1 MNTILRKQFLAH
13 VGQTSPEPMM
23 IEVAR
28 AEGVFFYTPEGK
40 RYYDLVAGVSVSNVG
55 HANPRVVEA
64 VQRQA
69 ADYMHIMVY
78 GEMIERPQVRYAARI
93 AELLPG
99 ELSSVYFVNSGAE
112 AIEGALK
119 LAKRYTHRTE
129 LVSMRRAY
137 HGSTQGAMS
146 LMGEPEGEEWKGA
159 FRPLLPDVRAIDFND
174 FDQLR
179 LITRRTAC
187 VVVEPVQGEAG
198 VRPPVPG
205 WLEALRRRCDEVGAL
220 LVFDEIQTG
229 MGRTGEMFAMC
240 KYGVTPDIVCL
251 AKAFGGGMPLG
262 AFVSRKEIMD
272 TLQTAPTLGHITTF
286 GGHPVCCATGLAALE
301 YLLETGTVEHV
312 EGRGVLYES
321 LLADHPQVV
330 EIRRSGLLLA
340 VELGSSAKMFRM
352 MELFKEAGILSDW
365 FLYCDTAFRISPPL
379 TITEEEVRDSAR
391 LIRECLAVH
400 TVGVG
405 HGELIFQVVGNA
417 VGGLGQDVGGGRRD
431 DQQVAVA
438 RERQMLHRSVEG
450 LCLHGMSRERSKRER
465 SDKFG
470 CRLRHA
476 DAHCSTRLDQ
486 KPYELTGLVGGDAAR
501 DSHCDVFGSQAR
513 VKLCGH
519 DEAVLS

>member
-112 AIEGALK
+112 AVEGALK
-119 LAKRYTHRTE
+119 LAKRYTGRTE

-137 HGSTQGAMS
+137 HGSTHGSMSMMGA
-146 LMGEPEGEEWKGA
+146 PEGEEWKGA
-159 FRPLLPDVRAIDFND
+159 FRPLLPDVQAIEFND
-174 FDQLR
+174 FGELER
-179 LITRRTAC
+179 ITRRTAC
-187 VVVEPVQGEAG
+187 VLAEPVQGEAG

-205 WLEALRRRCDEVGAL
+205 YLEALRRRCDEVGAL

-229 MGRTGEMFAMC
+229 MGRTGALFAML

-262 AFVSRKEIMD
+262 AFASRPEIMQ
-272 TLQTAPTLGHITTF
+272 TLQENPVLGHITTF
-286 GGHPVCCATGLAALE
+286 GGHPVCCAAGLAALN
-301 YLLETGTVEHV
+301 YLLDNKVV
-312 EGRGVLYES
+312 EGVEAKGTLYAQ
-321 LLADHPQVV
+321 LLGNHPAVR

-340 VELGSSAKMFRM
+340 VELGEPQKLYRI
-352 MELFKEAGILSDW
+352 MELFKQAGILSDW
-365 FLYCDTAFRISPPL
+365 FLFCDTAFRISPPL
-379 TITEEEVRDSAR
+379 TISEEEIRGSAA
-391 LIRECLAVH
+391 LILKCLD
-400 TVGVG
+400 
-405 HGELIFQVVGNA
+405 ELG
-417 VGGLGQDVGGGRRD
+417 
-431 DQQVAVA
+431 
-438 RERQMLHRSVEG
+438 
-450 LCLHGMSRERSKRER
+450 
-465 SDKFG
+465 
-470 CRLRHA
+470 
-476 DAHCSTRLDQ
+476 
-486 KPYELTGLVGGDAAR
+486 
-501 DSHCDVFGSQAR
+501 
-513 VKLCGH
+513 
-519 DEAVLS
+519 